1 MRDTCGTAGNSGSGG
16 YSEGAPTGEGESV
29 CRTTDGGLFELPH
42 TIEAPAQARAL
53 VLRHMCPDHGR
64 DARTAAQLAVTELA
78 TCAVLYGKPPIS
90 LELECGVSELRIA
103 VAHRTQGAPVA
114 DIPIDED
121 GGLRTAML
129 AKLSR
134 SWGVDSIADVRQL
147 WCCLPTGVMPA
158 LAEPRQGTR
167 NGPVL

>member
-16 YSEGAPTGEGESV
+16 YSEATSTGEGESV

-53 VLRHMCPDHGR
+53 VLRHMCPEHGR

-103 VAHRTQGAPVA
+103 IAHRTQGAPVA

-134 SWGVDSIADVRQL
+134 SWGVDSTADVRQL

-167 NGPVL
+167 SGPVL

>member
-1 MRDTCGTAGNSGSGG
+1 
-16 YSEGAPTGEGESV
+16 V
-29 CRTTDGGLFELPH
+29 CRTTDGGSFELPH
-42 TIEAPAQARAL
+42 TIEAPARARAL
-53 VLRHMCPDHGR
+53 VQRHICPEHGR

-78 TCAVLYGKPPIS
+78 TCAVLYGKAPLS

-134 SWGVDSIADVRQL
+134 SWGVDSTDDGRQL

-158 LAEPRQGTR
+158 LAESRPETR
-167 NGPVL
+167 NGPTL